1 MKNYIHTDIS
11 RYCIYMIQIIKEHAL
26 FINEKQLKE
35 TKLFGSREWEQCQR
49 PNL

>member
-1 MKNYIHTDIS
+1 MKNYIHTYIYIS

-35 TKLFGSREWEQCQR
+35 TKLFG
-49 PNL
+49 